1 MRRIVAILLVV
12 FVGFWIAY
20 GLYAPFREDIVNP
33 FFLQVAGPT
42 IYYGLGNTVRNIVAS
57 IGFEGFAA
65 IIAVPVFV
73 FGIIAHHF
81 WVKADWHIR
90 RWGSSRTARDLGVA
104 STASLGTTPVGATT
118 RPTTTEATAP
128 IVEALPKEETK
139 EEEAKA

>member
-1 MRRIVAILLVV
+1 MRRIVAILLVL

-20 GLYAPFREDIVNP
+20 GLIAPFREDTVNP
-33 FFLQVAGPT
+33 FFLQIAGPT
-42 IYYGLGNTVRNIVAS
+42 VYYGLGNTVRNIVAS

-65 IIAVPVFV
+65 IIAIPVFL

-90 RWGSSRTARDLGVA
+90 RWGSARTARDLGVA

-118 RPTTTEATAP
+118 RPPVQETATP
-128 IVEALPKEETK
+128 IAEALPKEEPK
-139 EEEAKA
+139 KEEAKL